1 MQEMDNLITLRIG
14 LTVAAVGA
22 FLPITILF
30 AVGVVAFFIPL
41 IFVAKSPPLGT
52 LALIGAVIVSA
63 FAIGSAWKIYA
74 LSMAAR
80 PIVRNSGLLASGA
93 VIAIIWGMVLAYCTR
108 TLPELTY
115 IFLMP
120 GTVSTAMLALTLKRA
135 KV

>member
-1 MQEMDNLITLRIG
+1 MQEMDNLIKLRIG

-74 LSMAAR
+74 LSMR
-80 PIVRNSGLLASGA
+80 PDPLCATQ
-93 VIAIIWGMVLAYCTR
+93 AYWHQ
-108 TLPELTY
+108 EQ
-115 IFLMP
+115 
-120 GTVSTAMLALTLKRA
+120 
-135 KV
+135 